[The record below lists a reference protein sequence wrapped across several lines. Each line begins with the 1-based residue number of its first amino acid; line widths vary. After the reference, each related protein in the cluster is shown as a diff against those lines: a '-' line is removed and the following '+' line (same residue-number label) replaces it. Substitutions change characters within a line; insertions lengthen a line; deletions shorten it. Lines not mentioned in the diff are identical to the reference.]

1 MDCNMPV
8 MDGFKATSAI
18 RTYLS
23 SCVPN
28 GYTNPRQPLIA
39 ALTAY
44 TTESFEEL
52 SQQAGMD
59 RFLTKPLNVEK
70 LKEVMLEAGIKI
82 EE

>member
-1 MDCNMPV
+1 MPV
-8 MDGFKATSAI
+8 MDGFKATKAI
-18 RTYLS
+18 RNYLS
-23 SCVPN
+23 SKGDVS
-28 GYTNPRQPLIA
+28 QPLIA

-44 TTESFEEL
+44 TTESFEEM

-70 LKEVMLEAGIKI
+70 LKEVMIEAGIKV